1 MKFYLK
7 IGFIGLGL
15 MGNPMAK
22 NIHKAG
28 FDLHVFNRNK
38 KKAEEFKKLGVK
50 VHETIKDLTNEVDV
64 IVTMVTGPKDVKEVL
79 FGKNG
84 VVTAGK
90 KVLTVIDMST
100 IGPAAAI
107 EIARKLKKHGIHF
120 VDAPVTGSVPRAIT
134 GELTI
139 FIGGAKDV
147 VEKVKPVL
155 SAMGKTLHHIGE
167 NGAGQAVKLVNN
179 HLVATTVSAL
189 AEGMLLG
196 DILKIKREKLAEAL
210 GETPA
215 FSPFMKLKLP
225 NFVKNNFPTLFSVAN
240 MQKDLSLA
248 KKEIQKVKKNLP
260 ILTLIEKFFKQGI
273 TQKIAQ
279 EDISAIVKVMKRN

>member
-1 MKFYLK
+1 
-7 IGFIGLGL
+7 

-38 KKAEEFKKLGVK
+38 KKTEEFKQLGAK

-79 FGKNG
+79 FGENG

-90 KVLTVIDMST
+90 KALTVIDMST

-107 EIARKLKKHGIHF
+107 EIARKLKKHGVHF

-167 NGAGQAVKLVNN
+167 NGAGQGVKLVNN
-179 HLVATTVSAL
+179 HLVAATVSAL

-196 DILKIKREKLAEAL
+196 DILKIKREKLASAL

-248 KKEIQKVKKNLP
+248 KKEVQKVKKNLP
-260 ILTLIEKFFKQGI
+260 VLTLIEKFFKRGI
-273 TQKIAQ
+273 AQNIAQ

>member
-38 KKAEEFKKLGVK
+38 KKTEEFKKLGAK
-50 VHETIKDLTNEVDV
+50 AHETIKDLTNEVDV
-64 IVTMVTGPKDVKEVL
+64 VITMVTGPKDVKEVL

-90 KVLTVIDMST
+90 KALTVIDMST
-100 IGPAAAI
+100 IGPTAAI

-120 VDAPVTGSVPRAIT
+120 VDAPVTGSIPRAIT

-179 HLVATTVSAL
+179 HLVAATVSAL
-189 AEGMLLG
+189 AEGILLG
-196 DILKIKREKLAEAL
+196 DILKIKREKLASAL

-225 NFVKNNFPTLFSVAN
+225 NFVKNDFPTLFSVSN

-248 KKEIQKVKKNLP
+248 KKEVRKVKKNLS
-260 ILTLIEKFFKQGI
+260 ILTLIEKIFKQGI
-273 TQKIAQ
+273 AQKIAQ